1 MGQAKKMLMEFE
13 EKVSIIDGLIS
24 ILSSEHLEDL
34 CDHQLISDLYAIR
47 NIIGKLDSSSM
58 SMIDFVSNIITDDF
72 YSIYSEL
79 QSLMNDIEMEGKVTD
94 KYKSNFLNLSKK
106 IHYNISKT
114 KRLLREFSINRPS
127 VYNSEVYYK
136 EQIDE
141 IQKQKDEIQKQ
152 RDELV
157 MALNNVQQKQK
168 NIQGRSEEEI
178 KLHKMSIK
186 EKEEQLQA
194 ANQQILSYQMELEEK
209 KKQENAITEWNS
221 KIKAT
226 FSELSIYLSPIKEE
240 HDRLKKMFWAY
251 LILTAIVILFIVVLE
266 IVICSKFHKI
276 ETFPEWKDY
285 LILMLPIPVTGALLW
300 AFISQLNRA
309 QRQLV
314 ILAKHIHEIEYV
326 EGLLLSLNSLS
337 IDINDSMKRVNSA
350 IDRLLDNHLSIGI
363 KHSKYDEESIV
374 KEEKKDMIPTDII
387 FKLLKE
393 IKGLTSK

>member
-1 MGQAKKMLMEFE
+1 MGQVKKMLMEFE
-13 EKVSIIDGLIS
+13 DKVDIIDSLIL
-24 ILSSEHLEDL
+24 ILSSEHFEDL
-34 CDHQLISDLYAIR
+34 CDYQLINDLFIIK
-47 NIIGKLDSSSM
+47 NTIGKLDSSSM
-58 SMIDFVSNIITDDF
+58 STIDFVSNIISDDF

-79 QSLMNDIEMEGKVTD
+79 QSIRKGIEMEGRVTD
-94 KYKSNFLNLSKK
+94 KYKSTFQNLSKE
-106 IHYNISKT
+106 IHYNISKA

-127 VYNSEVYYK
+127 VYNSEIYYK

-141 IQKQKDEIQKQ
+141 IQKQKYEIQKQ

-157 MALNNVQQKQK
+157 TALKNVQQKQEDIK
-168 NIQGRSEEEI
+168 GQSAEEI
-178 KLHKMSIK
+178 KRHKMSIK

-226 FSELSIYLSPIKEE
+226 FSELSIYLSPIKKE
-240 HDRLKKMFWAY
+240 HDRLKKMFCAY
-251 LILTAIVILFIVVLE
+251 LILTAIVIVFIVVLE

-276 ETFPEWKDY
+276 DTFPEWKDY

-326 EGLLLSLNSLS
+326 EGLLLALNSLS

-350 IDRLLDNHLSIGI
+350 IDRLLDNHLSIGL
-363 KHSKYDEESIV
+363 KHSKYDEETIV

-393 IKGLTSK
+393 IKELTSK